1 MKEIGVGNH
10 ACVGMSSVSNERG
23 GNEALEVRWDEA
35 IHDWETR
42 VEGGEM
48 VGREVKGRGIS
59 WACLSRKSL
68 VRAALKEC
76 SEGARKRTVETVGG
90 AVRMTRFTVVWRG
103 GRKRLSR
110 CSGRGPSTGTPERV
124 GTHAE
129 RRSVTKGWGNGMG
142 TRGNWL
148 RRGLLEGVSV

>member
-1 MKEIGVGNH
+1 MKYEG
-10 ACVGMSSVSNERG
+10 
-23 GNEALEVRWDEA
+23 
-35 IHDWETR
+35 TR
-42 VEGGEM
+42 PYIMGKQEWRGGEM
-48 VGREVKGRGIS
+48 VGREVEGRGIS

-68 VRAALKEC
+68 VRADLKEW

-129 RRSVTKGWGNGMG
+129 RRSVTKGWGSGMG

-148 RRGLLEGVSV
+148 GRGLSEGVSV